1 MKQYLNLLFLFF
13 CMVGHAQAWT
23 PEQLAKA
30 NTGKDAIFL
39 STIEKETIKYIN
51 LARLY
56 PKQFAKLEVEN
67 YTGTSKY
74 PGYVKNSPQKKSLI
88 SFLNSTKSLVVLS
101 PNKEMFE
108 NAKCWAIE
116 SGDKGIEGHT
126 RIKCPKKNFAECCSY
141 GMENGRDIAMQWLI
155 DDKVASLGHRK
166 ICLDPKYSKIGP
178 AYHTHTKWGTC
189 CVSEFI

>member
-1 MKQYLNLLFLFF
+1 MKNYLLLPFLFLTYY
-13 CMVGHAQAWT
+13 GRSQTWT
-23 PEQLAKA
+23 PAQLAKA
-30 NTGKDAIFL
+30 NTGIDAAFL
-39 STIEKETIKYIN
+39 SVIEKETIKYIN

-56 PKQFAKLEVEN
+56 PKEFAKLEVEN

-88 SFLNSTKSLVVLS
+88 SFLNTAKSLGVLI

-116 SGDKGIEGHT
+116 SGDKGIEGHN

-155 DDKVASLGHRK
+155 DDKVVSLGHRK
-166 ICLDPKYSKIGP
+166 NCLNPKYTKIGP
-178 AYHTHTKWGTC
+178 AYHSHKKWGTC